1 MKTAYNKRRIMR
13 NAWSIKRK
21 NASVSF
27 GECLSIAWAREKIKV
42 EEARRN
48 ARSSNYTRVE
58 VRVDR
63 ATLEANRANAL
74 IAYYNRG
81 SNAYYGD

>member
-1 MKTAYNKRRIMR
+1 MKTEYNKRRIMR

-21 NASVSF
+21 NTSVSF

-48 ARSSNYTRVE
+48 AKNVSYTRVE
-58 VRVDR
+58 VTIDR
-63 ATLEANRANAL
+63 ATLETNNANAL
-74 IAYYNRG
+74 YNYYNRG
-81 SNAYYGD
+81 SNVYYGD